1 MAAQQVNATAR
12 NVKRAA
18 LALYIEENKGEKSMG
33 NCCNEQSAGNDN
45 AG

>member
-1 MAAQQVNATAR
+1 MPVQQVNATAR

-18 LALYIEENKGEKSMG
+18 LVPYIEENKGEKSTG
-33 NCCNEQSAGNDN
+33 NCCNEQGAGNDN